1 MGRLIA
7 AGQWTAGDREIL
19 IVADAGY
26 DLTRLAFV
34 LADLPVVLLG
44 RLRSDRVLRL
54 PAPPRRPGT
63 SGRSPRHGGEFAPAR
78 PQTWPAPQRITGTS
92 TARYGTARPSA
103 GTGCISGSPTVAAGW
118 ITAVSCMTVPTPV
131 ARGSFLARRRRGAG
145 PAATW

>member
-26 DLTRLAFV
+26 DVTRLAFV

-44 RLRSDRVLRL
+44 RLPSDRVLRL

-63 SGRSPRHGGEFAPAR
+63 SGRPPRYGGEFALAR
-78 PQTWPAPQRITGTS
+78 PETWPAPQHLTS
-92 TARYGTARPSA
+92 TNTLAMARRGPAA
-103 GTGCISGSPTVAAGW
+103 GTGCIPGSPTAAAGW
-118 ITAVSCMTVPTPV
+118 ITAVSCITVPTPV
-131 ARGSFLARRRRGAG
+131 ARGSFSARRRRGAG
-145 PAATW
+145 PAATS